1 LELSREAEEN
11 RHRDLSRTA
20 NTIRKMVLKMVYKA
34 QSGHLGGSFS
44 AAEVITA
51 LYFSEMRIDPKDPCW
66 TDRDRFV
73 PSKGH
78 CAPAIYA
85 ALALR
90 GVIAPESL
98 DDLRQTGCILQ
109 GHPCMKAVPGIDIS
123 TGSLGHGLSVGLGMA
138 LGARLKKKE
147 FRIYVL
153 LGDGELNEGQNWE
166 AAMAASKYKVTNLT
180 AIVDRNRVQLDGPT
194 EDIMPLEPL
203 ADKWKAFNWI
213 VLTVDGHDV
222 GAVVEALRRARAE
235 KNAPVVIIAK
245 TTKGK
250 GVSFME
256 NSHLWH
262 GRPPTREE
270 FEKALIELGGDG
282 KNGENRGA

>member
-1 LELSREAEEN
+1 MKRL
-11 RHRDLSRTA
+11 A
-20 NTIRKMVLKMVYKA
+20 NDIRRNVLKMVYKA

-44 AAEVITA
+44 AAEILTA
-51 LYFSEMRIDPKDPCW
+51 LYFSEMKLDPKNPSW
-66 TDRDRFV
+66 PGRDRLV

-85 ALALR
+85 ALAFR
-90 GVIAPESL
+90 GIIAPEAL
-98 DDLRQTGCILQ
+98 DNLRQTGSLLQ
-109 GHPCMKAVPGIDIS
+109 GHPCMRTVPGIDIS
-123 TGSLGHGLSVGLGMA
+123 TGSLGHGLSIGLGMA
-138 LGARLKKKE
+138 LGARLKKQD
-147 FRIYVL
+147 FHVYVL

-166 AAMAASKYKVTNLT
+166 AAMAASKYRVANLT

-203 ADKWKAFNWI
+203 SAKWKAFNWS
-213 VLTVDGHDV
+213 VLEVDGHDV
-222 GAVVEALRRARAE
+222 GAVIEALRRARAE
-235 KNAPVVIIAK
+235 ADRPVVVIAR

-262 GRPPTREE
+262 GKPPTREE
-270 FEKALIELGGDG
+270 FERALEELGGDDG
-282 KNGENRGA
+282 KDEDRFA

>member
-1 LELSREAEEN
+1 MEVSKNKLHDLERIAS
-11 RHRDLSRTA
+11 
-20 NTIRKMVLKMVYKA
+20 TIRKKVLKMVYQA

-44 AAEVITA
+44 VIEIVTA
-51 LYFSEMRIDPKDPCW
+51 LYFSEMRIDPENPSW

-90 GVIAPESL
+90 GVFALEAL

-109 GHPCMKAVPGIDIS
+109 GHPCMKTVPGIDIS

-138 LGARLKKKE
+138 LGARLKKQD
-147 FRIYVL
+147 FHVYVL
-153 LGDGELNEGQNWE
+153 LGDGELDEGQNWE
-166 AAMAASKYKVTNLT
+166 AAMAASKYKLSNLT
-180 AIVDRNRVQLDGPT
+180 AIVDRNRVQLDGFT

-203 ADKWKAFNWI
+203 LDKWKAFNWKC
-213 VLTVDGHDV
+213 LTVDGHNL
-222 GAVVEALRRARAE
+222 GAVIEALRRARAE
-235 KNAPVVIIAK
+235 KEAPVVVIAN

-262 GRPPTREE
+262 GKPPTREE
-270 FEKALIELGGDG
+270 FEKALTELGGNDG
-282 KNGENRGA
+282 NGGDRHA

>member
-1 LELSREAEEN
+1 LNREARPDGRSEL
-11 RHRDLSRTA
+11 DRTA
-20 NTIRKMVLKMVYKA
+20 NSIRKMVLKMVYKA

-44 AAEVITA
+44 VAEILTA
-51 LYFSEMRIDPKDPCW
+51 LYFREMRIDPENPAW
-66 TDRDRFV
+66 PDRDRLV

-85 ALALR
+85 ALVLR
-90 GVIAPESL
+90 GVISPETL

-109 GHPCMKAVPGIDIS
+109 GHPCMKTVPGIDIS
-123 TGSLGHGLSVGLGMA
+123 TGSLGHGMSLGLGMA
-138 LGARLKKKE
+138 LGARLKKKD
-147 FRIYVL
+147 FHVYVL

-166 AAMAASKYKVTNLT
+166 AAMAASKYRLSNLT

-203 ADKWKAFNWI
+203 AEKWQAFNWS
-213 VLTVDGHDV
+213 VLRVDGHDV
-222 GAVVEALRRARAE
+222 EAIVKALRRARAD
-235 KNAPVVIIAK
+235 AQGPAIIIAD
-245 TTKGK
+245 TIKGK

-270 FEKALIELGGDG
+270 FERALSELGGEDEL
-282 KNGENRGA
+282 GENDHA

>member
-1 LELSREAEEN
+1 LSTEVSEN
-11 RHRDLSRTA
+11 RLYDLKRTA
-20 NTIRKMVLKMVYKA
+20 NTIRKMVLKMIYKA

-44 AAEVITA
+44 AAEIVTA
-51 LYFSEMRIDPKDPCW
+51 LYFSEMRFDPKNPAW
-66 TDRDRFV
+66 GDRDRFV

-85 ALALR
+85 ALSLK
-90 GVIAPESL
+90 GIIAPESL
-98 DDLRQTGCILQ
+98 DNLRQTGCILQ
-109 GHPCMKAVPGIDIS
+109 GHPCMESTPGVDFS

-138 LGARLKKKE
+138 LGARLKKQD
-147 FRIYVL
+147 FHVYVL

-166 AAMAASKYKVTNLT
+166 AAMAASKYRLSNLT

-203 ADKWKAFNWI
+203 IDKWKAFNWR
-213 VLTVDGHDV
+213 VLTVHGHDID
-222 GAVVEALRRARAE
+222 AVIEALRLARTY
-235 KNAPVVIIAK
+235 NNGPVVIIAN
-245 TTKGK
+245 TIKGK

-262 GRPPTREE
+262 GKPPTRKE
-270 FEKALIELGGDG
+270 FEKALTELGGDEED
-282 KNGENRGA
+282 GEEPHA

>member
-1 LELSREAEEN
+1 
-11 RHRDLSRTA
+11 
-20 NTIRKMVLKMVYKA
+20 MVLKMVYKA

-44 AAEVITA
+44 VAEILTA
-51 LYFSEMRIDPKDPCW
+51 LYFREMRIDPENPAW
-66 TDRDRFV
+66 PDRDRLV

-85 ALALR
+85 ALVLR
-90 GVIAPESL
+90 GVISPETL

-109 GHPCMKAVPGIDIS
+109 GHPCMKTVPGIDIS
-123 TGSLGHGLSVGLGMA
+123 TGSLGHGMSLGLGMA
-138 LGARLKKKE
+138 LGARLKKKD
-147 FRIYVL
+147 FHVYVL

-166 AAMAASKYKVTNLT
+166 AAMAASKYRLSNLT

-203 ADKWKAFNWI
+203 AEKWQAFNWS
-213 VLTVDGHDV
+213 VLRVDGHDV
-222 GAVVEALRRARAE
+222 EAVVKALRRARAD
-235 KNAPVVIIAK
+235 AQGPAIIIAD
-245 TTKGK
+245 TIKGK

-270 FEKALIELGGDG
+270 FERALSELGGEDEL
-282 KNGENRGA
+282 GENDHA

>member
-1 LELSREAEEN
+1 MEVSKNKLHDLERIAS
-11 RHRDLSRTA
+11 
-20 NTIRKMVLKMVYKA
+20 TIRKKVLKMVYQA

-44 AAEVITA
+44 VIEIVTA
-51 LYFSEMRIDPKDPCW
+51 LYFSEMRIDPENPSW

-90 GVIAPESL
+90 GVFAPEAL
-98 DDLRQTGCILQ
+98 DNLRQTGCILQ
-109 GHPCMKAVPGIDIS
+109 GHPCMKTVPGIDIS

-138 LGARLKKKE
+138 LGARLKKQD
-147 FRIYVL
+147 FHVYVL
-153 LGDGELNEGQNWE
+153 LGDGELDEGQNWE
-166 AAMAASKYKVTNLT
+166 AAMAASKYKLSNLT
-180 AIVDRNRVQLDGPT
+180 AIVDRNRVQLDGFT

-203 ADKWKAFNWI
+203 LDKWKAFNWKC
-213 VLTVDGHDV
+213 LTVDGHDL
-222 GAVVEALRRARAE
+222 GAVIEALRRARAE
-235 KNAPVVIIAK
+235 KEAPVVVIAN

-262 GRPPTREE
+262 GKPPTREE
-270 FEKALIELGGDG
+270 FEKALTELGGNDE
-282 KNGENRGA
+282 NGGDRHA

>member
-1 LELSREAEEN
+1 MNREATPGQSSSLE
-11 RHRDLSRTA
+11 RTA
-20 NTIRKMVLKMVYKA
+20 NAIRKMVLKMVYKA

-44 AAEVITA
+44 AAEIVTA
-51 LYFSEMRIDPKDPCW
+51 LYFSEMRIDPENPAW
-66 TDRDRFV
+66 PDRDRLV

-85 ALALR
+85 ALVLR
-90 GVIAPESL
+90 GVIPREAL

-109 GHPCMKAVPGIDIS
+109 GHPCMKTVPGIDIS
-123 TGSLGHGLSVGLGMA
+123 TGSLGHGLSLGLGMA
-138 LGARLKKKE
+138 LGARLKKRD
-147 FRIYVL
+147 FHVYVL

-166 AAMAASKYKVTNLT
+166 AAMAASKFRTSNLT
-180 AIVDRNRVQLDGPT
+180 AIVDRHRVQLDGPT

-203 ADKWKAFNWI
+203 AEKWQAFNWG
-213 VLTVDGHDV
+213 VLKADGHDV
-222 GAVVEALRRARAE
+222 EAVVKTLHRARADTRG
-235 KNAPVVIIAK
+235 PVVVIAD
-245 TTKGK
+245 TIKGK

-270 FEKALIELGGDG
+270 FERALSELGGEDE
-282 KNGENRGA
+282 KGENDRA

>member
-1 LELSREAEEN
+1 MPDQHSELE
-11 RHRDLSRTA
+11 HTA

-44 AAEVITA
+44 AVEIVTA
-51 LYFSEMRIDPKDPCW
+51 LYFSEMRLDPQNPAW
-66 TDRDRFV
+66 TDRDRLV

-85 ALALR
+85 ALVLR
-90 GVIAPESL
+90 GILAPETL
-98 DDLRQTGCILQ
+98 DDLRQMGCILQ
-109 GHPCMKAVPGIDIS
+109 GHPCMKSVPGIDIS
-123 TGSLGHGLSVGLGMA
+123 TGSLGHGLSLGLGMA
-138 LGARLKKKE
+138 LGARLRKQD
-147 FRIYVL
+147 FHVYVL
-153 LGDGELNEGQNWE
+153 LGDGELDEGQNWE
-166 AAMAASKYKVTNLT
+166 AAMAASKYRTSNLT

-203 ADKWKAFNWI
+203 AEKWQAFNWG
-213 VLTVDGHDV
+213 VLKVDGHDV
-222 GAVVEALRRARAE
+222 EAVAGTLRRARTDARG
-235 KNAPVVIIAK
+235 PVVVIAD
-245 TTKGK
+245 TIKGK

-270 FEKALIELGGDG
+270 YERALSELGGADED
-282 KNGENRGA
+282 KENGRA

>member
-1 LELSREAEEN
+1 MNREATPGQSSSLE
-11 RHRDLSRTA
+11 RTA
-20 NTIRKMVLKMVYKA
+20 NAIRKMVLKMVYKA

-44 AAEVITA
+44 AAEIVTA
-51 LYFSEMRIDPKDPCW
+51 LYFSEMRIDPENPAW
-66 TDRDRFV
+66 PDRDRLV

-85 ALALR
+85 ALVLR
-90 GVIAPESL
+90 GVIPREAL

-109 GHPCMKAVPGIDIS
+109 GHPCMKTVPGIDIS
-123 TGSLGHGLSVGLGMA
+123 TGSLGHGLSLGLGMA
-138 LGARLKKKE
+138 LGARLKKRD
-147 FRIYVL
+147 FHVYVL

-166 AAMAASKYKVTNLT
+166 AAMAASKFRTSNLT

-203 ADKWKAFNWI
+203 AEKWQAFNWG
-213 VLTVDGHDV
+213 VLKADGHDV
-222 GAVVEALRRARAE
+222 EAVVKTLHRARADTRG
-235 KNAPVVIIAK
+235 PVVVIAD
-245 TTKGK
+245 TIKGK

-270 FEKALIELGGDG
+270 FERALSELGGEDE
-282 KNGENRGA
+282 KGENDRA